1 MQERAAEIV
10 WRLRLNAGPRA
21 VFDLLSTDEGRA
33 SFWAERTEQHGDRL
47 TFHFSNGEV
56 LESRILDSTRPDRFS
71 LTYFDESTVVFELR
85 STDSGG
91 TDLIFRE
98 SNLSLDGLH
107 ENRAGWVSVL
117 LNLKAQSDHSIDLR
131 NHDPRCTWSDG
142 YVDN

>member
-1 MQERAAEIV
+1 MLEQSAEIV
-10 WRLRLNAGPRA
+10 WRLRLKAEPRA
-21 VFDLLSTDEGRA
+21 VFDRLSTDEGRA

-71 LTYFDESTVVFELR
+71 LTYFEESTVVFELR
-85 STDSGG
+85 SAGSG
-91 TDLIFRE
+91 TDLLLRE
-98 SNLSLDGLH
+98 SNLSRADLH

-117 LNLKAQSDHSIDLR
+117 LNLKARADHSIDLR
-131 NHDPRCTWSDG
+131 NHDPRCTWSNG

>member
-1 MQERAAEIV
+1 MLEQSAEIV
-10 WRLRLNAGPRA
+10 WRLRLKAEPRA
-21 VFDLLSTDEGRA
+21 VFDRLSTDEGRA

-56 LESRILDSTRPDRFS
+56 LESRILDSTPPDRFS
-71 LTYFDESTVVFELR
+71 LTYFEESTVVFELR
-85 STDSGG
+85 SAGSG
-91 TDLIFRE
+91 TDLLLRE
-98 SNLSLDGLH
+98 SNLSRADLH

-131 NHDPRCTWSDG
+131 NHDPRCTWSNG